1 MPNNGHYTLC
11 PYYRDEKNKSISCED
26 IFRRFD
32 SKRKKYKWMDQFC
45 DDSWSDCPYAIALT
59 EMWERILN
67 GADMDKEQLEHKNKE
82 LTTELKKQSSRLGRL
97 DKQIE
102 KKDAEIKKL
111 KDRAERLIAMV
122 RDAQDEARD
131 ARNNTVLVA
140 KQVGNLSTM
149 YEGYISFLMTENNVD
164 ELSVDAVEKWAEN
177 KEFKLTATK
186 RDEDGKPAVF
196 VAEVREVKEDDKEKS
211 DVSV

>member
-32 SKRKKYKWMDQFC
+32 SKRKKYKWMEQFC

-59 EMWERILN
+59 EMWERILD
-67 GADMDKEQLEHKNKE
+67 GADMDKEQMEHKIKE

-122 RDAQDEARD
+122 RDAQDEARETK
-131 ARNNTVLVA
+131 AAYTHIVTAEVNR
-140 KQVGNLSTM
+140 LSTM
-149 YEGYISFLMTENNVD
+149 YEGYISFLMDKTNVD
-164 ELSVDAVEKWAEN
+164 ELSVDEVEKWCEN

-186 RDEDGKPAVF
+186 RDEDGRPTVF
-196 VAEVREVKEDDKEKS
+196 VAEVREVKEDDDKK
-211 DVSV
+211 